1 MLRTV
6 KVIRSIQILLIFIG
20 ILVEARSDS
29 IEPGI
34 SLITFGVGIL
44 GLAYQIILKQILISV
59 WLKKRTKEIYKDTE
73 DYRKDLDEIDRQQ
86 LEIYRQYSSNR
97 TLLQQYGLYQEKQ
110 VQAYILRGTEIDPD
124 WYLLKY
130 SNARDK
136 NCVALIKDQIS
147 VVHQAIDNVKQAD
160 SKMDQIRNQVYFDN
174 PFRYSSRAKVGLDSI
189 YNKIKSSYKNIW
201 MLDEIVYPYLT
212 FKYISPAARSVRE
225 CTAWVDT
232 ISKITG
238 ENSWGNEVDTQK
250 YKLTYEDMYGDNKN
264 KDNTEDSQYSD
275 REYFAEAIERVKSY
289 NREQDR
295 QNDIDIQTVNVTYG
309 NGKAVKSGLYSVS
322 MKKQEEQ
329 QTETSKLVDND
340 EELEF

>member
-1 MLRTV
+1 MLRVV
-6 KVIRSIQILLIFIG
+6 KVIRSIQVLLISIG
-20 ILVEARSDS
+20 IIVEAGSES
-29 IEPGI
+29 TEPGI
-34 SLITFGVGIL
+34 GLAAFGIGIL
-44 GLAYQIILKQILISV
+44 GLIFQIILKQILISV
-59 WLKKRTKEIYKDTE
+59 WLKKRAEEIYKDTE
-73 DYRKDLDEIDRQQ
+73 DSRKDLDKIDKQQ
-86 LEIYRQYSSNR
+86 VEIYREYSSNR

-110 VQAYILRGTEIDPD
+110 VQAYILRGAEIDPD

-136 NCVALIKDQIS
+136 NCMTLVEDQIL

-160 SKMDQIRNQVYFDN
+160 SKMNQIRNEIYFDN
-174 PFRYSSRAKVGLDSI
+174 PFKYSSRAKVGLDSI
-189 YNKIKSSYKNIW
+189 YNQIKSSYKNIW
-201 MLDEIVYPYLT
+201 ILDEIVYPYLT

-238 ENSWGNEVDTQK
+238 ENRLGN
-250 YKLTYEDMYGDNKN
+250 
-264 KDNTEDSQYSD
+264 D
-275 REYFAEAIERVKSY
+275 REYFAGAVERVKSY
-289 NREQDR
+289 NKEQDR
-295 QNDIDIQTVNVTYG
+295 QNDMDIQTVNVTYG

-322 MKKQEEQ
+322 KKKQAGQ

>member
-1 MLRTV
+1 MLKVV
-6 KVIRSIQILLIFIG
+6 KVIRSIQILLISIG
-20 ILVEARSDS
+20 IIVEARSDS
-29 IEPGI
+29 TEPGI
-34 SLITFGVGIL
+34 GLAEFGIGIL
-44 GLAYQIILKQILISV
+44 GLIFQVILKQILISV
-59 WLKKRTKEIYKDTE
+59 WLKKRAEEIYKDTE
-73 DYRKDLDEIDRQQ
+73 DFRKDLDKIDKQQ
-86 LEIYRQYSSNR
+86 VEIYREYNSNR

-110 VQAYILRGTEIDPD
+110 VQAYILRGAEIDPD

-136 NCVALIKDQIS
+136 NCIALIEDQIL

-160 SKMDQIRNQVYFDN
+160 SRMDQIRSEVYFDN
-174 PFRYSSRAKVGLDSI
+174 PFKYSSRAKVGLDSI
-189 YNKIKSSYKNIW
+189 YNQIKSSYKNIW
-201 MLDEIVYPYLT
+201 ILDEIVYPYLT

-238 ENSWGNEVDTQK
+238 ENRWDSEVNTQQ
-250 YKLTYEDMYGDNKN
+250 YKLTYEDMYRDNKN
-264 KDNTEDSQYSD
+264 KDDTEDSQYND
-275 REYFAEAIERVKSY
+275 REYFAEAVERVKKY

-295 QNDIDIQTVNVTYG
+295 QNDMDIQTVNVTYG

-322 MKKQEEQ
+322 KKKQAGQ